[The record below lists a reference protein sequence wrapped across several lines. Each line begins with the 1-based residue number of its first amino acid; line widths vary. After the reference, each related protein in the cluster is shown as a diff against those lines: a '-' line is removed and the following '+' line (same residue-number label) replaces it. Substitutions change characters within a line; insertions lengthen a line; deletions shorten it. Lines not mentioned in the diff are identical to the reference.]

1 MLTTLVVMKA
11 LVLAGG
17 AGTRLR
23 PLSHSMAKQLVP
35 LANKPILEH
44 VLDAIRN
51 LQVAEIGI
59 IVGDRAD
66 QVVQAIGDG
75 SRFGARITYIPQERP
90 LGLAHCVMVAREFLG
105 DDDFVMW
112 LGDNVLPD
120 GVAEIAEEFHAQG
133 SAAQVVVQKVADPR
147 AFGVV
152 ELDLNGRVVSLAEK
166 PRRPRS
172 DLAIVG
178 VYFFTP
184 VVHEAVARISPGS
197 RGELEITDA
206 IQWLV
211 DRGADVRARE
221 YDGYWK
227 DVGRPADVL
236 DCNRRVLGDL
246 RRDVAGAVDEAS
258 VLRGAVVVA
267 PGARVER
274 SQIEGPVIIGT
285 DSLVRGSRIG
295 PDVSIGR
302 GCVLTDTRV
311 TNSIVMDRAAVTT
324 VSGLAGSLVG
334 RGTTVASGGRRRSR
348 HLLLTG
354 DDVRIEIAE

>member
-1 MLTTLVVMKA
+1 
-11 LVLAGG
+11 
-17 AGTRLR
+17 
-23 PLSHSMAKQLVP
+23 MAKQLVP
-35 LANKPILEH
+35 IANRPILEH
-44 VLDAIRN
+44 ILDAIQN
-51 LQVAEIGI
+51 LHVTEIGI
-59 IVGDRAD
+59 IVGDRAE
-66 QVVQAIGDG
+66 QVAKAIGDG
-75 SRFGARITYIPQERP
+75 KRFGARVTYIPQERP
-90 LGLAHCVMVAREFLG
+90 LGLAHCVMLAREFLG

-133 SAAQVVVQKVADPR
+133 SAAQVVVKKVADPR

-152 ELDLNGRVVSLAEK
+152 ESDSTGRVVSLAEK

-184 VVHEAVARISPGS
+184 AVHEAVARISPGS

-221 YDGYWK
+221 YVGYWK

-246 RRDVAGAVDEAS
+246 HRDVAGEVDEES

-274 SQIEGPVIIGT
+274 SQIEGPVIIGAG
-285 DSLVRGSRIG
+285 SLVQSSRIG

-302 GCVLTDTRV
+302 GCVLKATRV
-311 TNSIVMDRAAVTT
+311 ANSIVMDCAAVTT

-334 RGTTVASGGRRRSR
+334 RGATVASGGPRRSH
-348 HLLLTG
+348 HLLVAG
-354 DDVRIEIAE
+354 DDARIEIAG